1 MVNDALYTAAIKS
14 LWVDRCTV
22 KVFQDEETELH
33 RTVQTEQV
41 LFADEPCRL
50 SFAQTNVT
58 DESSHAAQRV
68 QSTVL
73 LIDKEREIP
82 PGSIITVTHEGV
94 TSTYTRSGVPAPYSV
109 HQEVPLELKKEWA

>member
-1 MVNDALYTAAIKS
+1 MVNDALYSAAIKS
-14 LWVDRCTV
+14 LWMDSCTV
-22 KVFQDEETELH
+22 KVFRDEETERG

-58 DESSHAAQRV
+58 DESSHAARRV

-73 LIDKEREIP
+73 LIAADREIP
-82 PGSIITVTHEGV
+82 AGSVITVTHEGV
-94 TSTYTRSGVPAPYSV
+94 TSTYTRSGVSAVYSV